1 MSTASDAK
9 VLRQAAAPTGLL
21 SRLFS
26 KCCTA
31 LQERYKRQR
40 LRAALYDLSDQE
52 LKDIGTSRSG
62 IEFIASNHSTDPRAA

>member
-1 MSTASDAK
+1 MSTASDAT
-9 VLRQAAAPTGLL
+9 VLRQTAAPTGRL
-21 SRLFS
+21 SRLFR

-40 LRAALYDLSDQE
+40 LRAALYDLSDQD

-62 IEFIASNHSTDPRAA
+62 IEFIASNRSIDPRSA